1 MYETCLVVEYDGIYL
16 QSQYYGGK
24 GSRVAP
30 SLRPVWSTQ
39 QIPELHGE
47 TLSQKTNKNKTEL
60 LSIFIYQGNTSQKN
74 KTTEVAGYGSD

>member
-1 MYETCLVVEYDGIYL
+1 MYETCLVVGYDGMYL

-47 TLSQKTNKNKTEL
+47 TLSQKMNKTKQNCSVA
-60 LSIFIYQGNTSQKN
+60 LSIREIQVR
-74 KTTEVAGYGSD
+74 KTKLQR